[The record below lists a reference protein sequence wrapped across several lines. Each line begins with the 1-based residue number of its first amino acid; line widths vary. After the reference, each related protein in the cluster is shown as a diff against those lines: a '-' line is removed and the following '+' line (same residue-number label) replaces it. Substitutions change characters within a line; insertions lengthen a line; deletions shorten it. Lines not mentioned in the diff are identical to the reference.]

1 MILRN
6 PDWDWYKLNSSCHIL
21 FASCKYRHSTLQL
34 RPRLFLT
41 FGVELEIMNG
51 LAWLLSV
58 IRYKVIACKKNPTQS
73 WRFERKFLLVLGLL
87 VLALSPLSG
96 LCGEFGLK
104 FTFFVTFWLYWGSFV
119 ITSMKLDGKTNWW
132 LRTWD
137 LRLEG
142 TLCKLA
148 TCNDLQATHSSAK
161 REERSYTCNSQ
172 EKDNIYIFTV
182 CQF

>member
-21 FASCKYRHSTLQL
+21 IASCKHRHSTLQL

-119 ITSMKLDGKTNWW
+119 ITPWNWMERPIDGWGLGGREQAHRLQLQLQWTPNF
-132 LRTWD
+132 TW
-137 LRLEG
+137 E
-142 TLCKLA
+142 
-148 TCNDLQATHSSAK
+148 K
-161 REERSYTCNSQ
+161 REERSYKLESSR
-172 EKDNIYIFTV
+172 EG
-182 CQF
+182 